1 MSLVRFRFWARRC
14 SSMVEHQPSKLNTWV
29 RFPSPALK
37 MNILF
42 IMREWLSWWST
53 TLPRSGSRVRVPSRA
68 LLIYKRYPKRIPFV
82 YKRVLPDSNGF
93 VSSLRFGRRKA
104 NVHRTFS
111 FSVPL
116 RSVLTKVHW
125 TFSPPSRFY
134 STPLPDS
141 NVRGLRFTSVR
152 AEPTST
158 GRCASPFHSGRRKA
172 NVHWT

>member
-82 YKRVLPDSNGF
+82 YKRVLPDSNGSYLRSTSVGANGSPMDFQHPVSRNEGLRRF
-93 VSSLRFGRRKA
+93 VSSFHFGRCRI
-104 NVHRTFS
+104 VFFS
-111 FSVPL
+111 FIRDEGVAGAFFSVT
-116 RSVLTKVHW
+116 SQHTGHW
-125 TFSPPSRFY
+125 P
-134 STPLPDS
+134 
-141 NVRGLRFTSVR
+141 GLF
-152 AEPTST
+152 
-158 GRCASPFHSGRRKA
+158 
-172 NVHWT
+172 

>member
-29 RFPSPALK
+29 RFPSPALN

-82 YKRVLPDSNGF
+82 YKRVLPDSN
-93 VSSLRFGRRKA
+93 
-104 NVHRTFS
+104 
-111 FSVPL
+111 
-116 RSVLTKVHW
+116 
-125 TFSPPSRFY
+125 
-134 STPLPDS
+134 
-141 NVRGLRFTSVR
+141 VRGLRSAPVG

-158 GRCASPFHSGRRKA
+158 GCRAPSRAMKDSAGLERFVSSFHFGRCRIVFFSFIRDEGVAGAFFQRNKSTYWPLAWLVLNSETH
-172 NVHWT
+172 V

>member
-1 MSLVRFRFWARRC
+1 
-14 SSMVEHQPSKLNTWV
+14 MVEHDLAKVGVAGS
-29 RFPSPALK
+29 SPV
-37 MNILF
+37 
-42 IMREWLSWWST
+42 S
-53 TLPRSGSRVRVPSRA
+53 RSSYYRKGIS
-68 LLIYKRYPKRIPFV
+68 IRISPF
-82 YKRVLPDSNGF
+82 YIKRVLPDSNGF

-125 TFSPPSRFY
+125 TFSTPSRFY

-172 NVHWT
+172 NVHWTLCFSVPLRSAHNQRPLDVVRRLALFYLIVSRILPQSLYASHTMS